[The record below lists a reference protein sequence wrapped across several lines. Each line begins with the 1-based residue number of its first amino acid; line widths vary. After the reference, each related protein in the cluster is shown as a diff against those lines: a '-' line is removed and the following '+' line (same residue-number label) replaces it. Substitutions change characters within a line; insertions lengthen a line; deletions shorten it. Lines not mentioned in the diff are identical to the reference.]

1 MPHLHYVEEPIQ
13 VSFDSKG
20 KLFSLERF
28 GFSIEVP
35 PFAVPV
41 GEEVILE
48 VGICCYG
55 PFSIGKNHLLASDFI
70 VIVTVAGSSFSR
82 PINITMEHCL
92 ILPKYKKCN
101 EVTILRADHRHTEQ
115 GWYNFKPYVHPEI
128 LSDSPSLSFKTK
140 DLCILCA
147 ALGHVDRDRSSS
159 ASSASSITNF
169 LNKAHL
175 DDDNPSSSPSSFDED
190 SYSLGIDRSFSTES
204 CPPFSRSFSAESHQ
218 QIFRMSSDGGQSG
231 YDEKEN
237 DNSCDTS
244 PQKMPR
250 YEKSRS
256 LERGTA
262 DLSRQAK
269 LSRQIKRSKRSRDST
284 CSDSLPEKKYHRYSV
299 EYAAL
304 LFEHAER
311 NFQALNVV
319 SHFAI
324 FVCLNCPG
332 AIQVSFSVTNSTE
345 LVSLMIEI
353 TIVCITL

>member
-1 MPHLHYVEEPIQ
+1 MPYLHYVEEPIQ
-13 VSFDSKG
+13 VSFDSKR

-41 GEEVILE
+41 DEEVILE

-70 VIVTVAGSSFSR
+70 VIVTVGSSFSR

-92 ILPKYKKCN
+92 ILPEYEKCN

-115 GWYNFKPYVHPEI
+115 GWYNFKPYIHPEI
-128 LSDSPSLSFKTK
+128 SPDSPSLSFETR

-147 ALGHVDRDRSSS
+147 ALEEQGYVDRDRSSS
-159 ASSASSITNF
+159 ASSASSIINF
-169 LNKAHL
+169 LNKARL

-190 SYSLGIDRSFSTES
+190 NNPLGIDRSFSTES
-204 CPPFSRSFSAESHQ
+204 CPPFSRSFSAESRQ
-218 QIFRMSSDGGQSG
+218 QIFRMSSDGGPSG

-237 DNSCDTS
+237 DNSCEIS
-244 PQKMPR
+244 PQKMPH
-250 YEKSRS
+250 YEKSIS

-262 DLSRQAK
+262 VLSSRERQAK
-269 LSRQIKRSKRSRDST
+269 LSRQVKRSKRSRDST
-284 CSDSLPEKKYHRYSV
+284 HSDSLPEKKYHCYSV

-319 SHFAI
+319 SHFAV

-332 AIQVSFSVTNSTE
+332 AIQVSFSVTRQLNT
-345 LVSLMIEI
+345 
-353 TIVCITL
+353 